1 MLQVIIL
8 IIPILPFLIATI
20 LIAGLEL
27 NAAISGSLTLGIT
40 ILIALFRVS
49 PDQLFLALGSG
60 LGQALVVFYII
71 FPSLILY
78 RLLQS
83 NGSLKVLGRSIAY
96 LVPQGE
102 LQVLLLILGLAPFT
116 ESVSGFG
123 VGTLLIIPIFQALDY
138 SIVQSA
144 LLGMLGQMAVPWGG
158 LALGT
163 SLGAQLTNL
172 DPHWLGANTA
182 LITAPLPPMY
192 AVFSLWIIGGG
203 QAVRRR
209 WPIAVVTG
217 SLLSFSLWAFSLFP
231 GIELAG
237 ILGGIVVI
245 LFLVFRSQESA
256 VRPQKRQLKELQKA
270 MTPYGILTLLML
282 ASRLILP
289 LKNWLQSHLVLSIP
303 TINLQLPLLYNP
315 GAFLLIT
322 CLLTL
327 MIFKTRK
334 CEVSTILHQSYKK
347 FVPGAIA
354 ISCFLCVSSVMQGS
368 GMTSE
373 LGKTATSVG
382 DYYQWM
388 APTLAAFGGWLTGS
402 NVGSNAL
409 FSGLQQQISINSGLL
424 LPWLMAAQNA
434 ASSHATIIAPSRI
447 ILATTALSWNKGE
460 GIMFRQLFPI
470 VLAAIALITGLS
482 GVLSH

>member
-1 MLQVIIL
+1 MVISAV
-8 IIPILPFLIATI
+8 LPFLIATI
-20 LIAGLEL
+20 LIGGFEL
-27 NAAISGSLTLGIT
+27 NGAISGLLTLIIT
-40 ILIALFRVS
+40 ILISLFRFS
-49 PDQLFLALGSG
+49 SNELFFALGTG
-60 LGQALVVFYII
+60 LAQSLTVFYII

-83 NGSLKVLGRSIAY
+83 SGSLKVLGESITY
-96 LVPQGE
+96 LVPQRE

-123 VGTLLIIPIFQALDY
+123 VGTLLIIPIFQALNY
-138 SIVQSA
+138 SLMQSA
-144 LLGMLGQMAVPWGG
+144 VLGMLGQMAVPWGG

-192 AVFSLWIIGGG
+192 AVFSLWISGGI

-209 WPIAVVTG
+209 WQIAVVTG

-245 LFLVFRSQESA
+245 LFLIFISRKSK
-256 VRPQKRQLKELQKA
+256 VRGSMGSFHELKKA
-270 MTPYGILTLLML
+270 MLPYTILTLLML
-282 ASRLILP
+282 ASRLIIP
-289 LKNWLQSHLVLSIP
+289 LKNWLQTHLILSLF
-303 TINLQLPLLYNP
+303 TKDFNLPLLYNP
-315 GAFLLIT
+315 GAFLLMT
-322 CLLTL
+322 SLLTL
-327 MIFKTRK
+327 IIFKIK
-334 CEVSTILHQSYKK
+334 KSEFWEILHQSYKK

-354 ISCFLCVSSVMQGS
+354 ISCFLCVSSVMQAS
-368 GMTSE
+368 GMSSE
-373 LGKTATSVG
+373 LGEVAASVG
-382 DYYQWM
+382 DYYQWI

-409 FSGLQQQISINSGLL
+409 FSELQEQISLNSGLF

-460 GIMFRQLFPI
+460 AVLFRQLFPI
-470 VLAAIALITGLS
+470 VLAAIVLITALLGLF
-482 GVLSH
+482 LLI